1 MKILIIIPAYNEEGN
16 IERVVNNLIENYPQ
30 FDYVVVNDG
39 SKDSTA
45 AICERNHYNLLNQP
59 VNLGLAGAFQTGMKY
74 AYKMGYDAAIQ
85 FDGDGQHRPEFIQAM
100 AEEISKGAD
109 IVIGSR
115 FVTEN
120 KPSSLRM
127 LGSNIIENMIKITT
141 RKTVKDPT
149 SGMRMFN
156 KKMIQILAQNLN
168 MGPEPDTVAY
178 LMKCGA
184 TVKEIQVKM
193 DERIAGESYLNLSRS
208 VQYML
213 TMSVSILLVSF
224 FRKKNVLR

>member
-1 MKILIIIPAYNEEGN
+1 MKTLIIIPAYNEEGN
-16 IERVVNNLIENYPQ
+16 IERVVNHLIENYPQ

-45 AICERNHYNLLNQP
+45 EICIKNNYNLLNQP
-59 VNLGLAGAFQTGMKY
+59 INLGLAGAFQTGMKY
-74 AYKMGYDAAIQ
+74 AYEKGYDAAIQ
-85 FDGDGQHRPEFIQAM
+85 FDGDGQHRPEYI
-100 AEEISKGAD
+100 EEMVKEIENGFD

-120 KPSSLRM
+120 KESTLRM
-127 LGSNIIENMIKITT
+127 FGSNIIESLIKLVTG
-141 RKTVKDPT
+141 KTIKDPT

-156 KKMIQILAQNLN
+156 KKMIKILAGNLN
-168 MGPEPDTVAY
+168 MGPEPDTLTY

-184 TVKEIQVKM
+184 KVKEIQVTM

-208 VQYML
+208 AKYML
-213 TMSVSILLVSF
+213 TMCSSILLITC
-224 FRKKNVLR
+224 FRKKNVLG